1 MNTEIFS
8 YPQTISGKN
17 NNNPPLPTKKWSTS
31 SIPGL
36 VSVDESIES
45 IVTEQNV
52 ENIERNLGGRERCSR
67 ENSLTD
73 IKEDHDVESE
83 EPDPTPYRLNRSR
96 HNSIVGIVKSFG
108 SREKRGSLGLEDKR
122 GRRKS
127 WHSKFTHLPK
137 EKMSKNERKRRPGVI
152 EPTDESREDESGSA
166 PMSPVGYDRHKRK
179 SWWNIFVPEEFTQ
192 K

>member
-8 YPQTISGKN
+8 YPPTISGKN

-52 ENIERNLGGRERCSR
+52 ENIERNLGGREKCSR

-73 IKEDHDVESE
+73 IKEDHDVESQE
-83 EPDPTPYRLNRSR
+83 MEPSTYRLNRSR

-108 SREKRGSLGLEDKR
+108 REKRNSLGLEDKR

-137 EKMSKNERKRRPGVI
+137 EKISKNERKRRQGVI
-152 EPTDESREDESGSA
+152 ESTEESPEDESGS
-166 PMSPVGYDRHKRK
+166 PPPSLVGYDRHKRK
-179 SWWNIFVPEEFTQ
+179 SWWNIFVPEEFAT